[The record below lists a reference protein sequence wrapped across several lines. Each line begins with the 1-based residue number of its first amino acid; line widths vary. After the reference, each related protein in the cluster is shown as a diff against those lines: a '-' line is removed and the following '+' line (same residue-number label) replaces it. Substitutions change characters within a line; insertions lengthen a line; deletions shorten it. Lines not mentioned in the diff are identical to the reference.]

1 MSHNFSRERRKKPRD
16 LARVFCKQCRKH
28 FSGLFGIKGACQF
41 PFRYLL
47 CKQNKKDQKIGRYIS
62 PYLLPVQQNNSV
74 NFFLKL
80 RCTSTT
86 QNVICI
92 YIYYQHQQVI
102 ISQRRTTSLVLL
114 YTSVPKYSM
123 VIFLSKFE
131 PLCTISFTMPVH
143 EKKSK
148 ILPLKL

>member
-1 MSHNFSRERRKKPRD
+1 MSHNFSAERRKKPRD

-28 FSGLFGIKGACQF
+28 FSGLFGIKGVSQF
-41 PFRYLL
+41 PLRHLL
-47 CKQNKKDQKIGRYIS
+47 CKQKKDQKIGRYIS

-92 YIYYQHQQVI
+92 YTYYQHQQVI

-143 EKKSK
+143 EKKK
-148 ILPLKL
+148 

>member
-1 MSHNFSRERRKKPRD
+1 MSHNFSSERRKNPRD

-28 FSGLFGIKGACQF
+28 FSGLFGIKGLCQF
-41 PFRYLL
+41 PLRHLL
-47 CKQNKKDQKIGRYIS
+47 CKQKKDQKIGRYIS

-86 QNVICI
+86 QNVIYI
-92 YIYYQHQQVI
+92 YTYYQHQQVI

-114 YTSVPKYSM
+114 YTSVYLNIAWSSF
-123 VIFLSKFE
+123 FLNLS
-131 PLCTISFTMPVH
+131 LCARFHLPCPFM
-143 EKKSK
+143 KKKVKSCH
-148 ILPLKL
+148 

>member
-1 MSHNFSRERRKKPRD
+1 MSHNFSAERRKNPRD

-28 FSGLFGIKGACQF
+28 FSGLFGIKGVCQF
-41 PFRYLL
+41 PLRHLL
-47 CKQNKKDQKIGRYIS
+47 CKQKKDQKIGRYIS

-92 YIYYQHQQVI
+92 YLHILQQVI